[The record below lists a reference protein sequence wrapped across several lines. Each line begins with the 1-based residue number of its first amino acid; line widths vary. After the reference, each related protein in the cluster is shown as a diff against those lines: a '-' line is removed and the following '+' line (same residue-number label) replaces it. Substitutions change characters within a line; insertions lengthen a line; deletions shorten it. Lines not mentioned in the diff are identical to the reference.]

1 MKKNHSLP
9 QYTPSAPS
17 IKHHFSN
24 TQFPAEWGRCHLD
37 DLVDKSA
44 PICYGILMPGVHVAD
59 GIPVIKVK
67 DYVRGP
73 IRAHELLRT
82 TRAIDRQYH
91 RSRVRDGDLLLSI
104 RGGTGD
110 LAVVPTELDGANI
123 TQDTARLRAAPHV
136 DKKYLF
142 WSLRGSFVQSQITLD
157 TIGQAVTGINI
168 GSVRQLVIPTPPLP
182 EQRKIADILSTWDEA
197 LETLD
202 ALIAAKDRQ
211 KQALMQQLLTGKTR
225 VKGAKGATAFVR
237 ASELFTNRSE
247 RNTHGLPILSVTQDQ
262 GVVLRS
268 SLERRIAHDE
278 ETNGSYKVVRKG
290 DFVIS
295 LRSFQGGL
303 EYSDIEGA
311 VSPAYHI
318 IHARRDLDQLFFKH
332 YFKSADFISRLATAV
347 IGIRD
352 GKQIS
357 FTDFGFI
364 KLPFPPVED
373 QRRIG
378 LLLDTADQEITLL
391 RTQRQTLDQQKR
403 GLMQRLLTG
412 KIRVPVS

>member
-1 MKKNHSLP
+1 MMNLVSLSHCP
-9 QYTPSAPS
+9 IGWRISTIGESANIANNLRFPISEAERAS
-17 IKHHFSN
+17 ISGP
-24 TQFPAEWGRCHLD
+24 FPYYG
-37 DLVDKSA
+37 
-44 PICYGILMPGVHVAD
+44 PTGILAWINEARID
-59 GIPVIKVK
+59 GEYMLIGEDGDHFLKFRDRQMTLLVSGQFNVNNHAHL
-67 DYVRGP
+67 VRGRNECTTKWLFYFFMHADLTP
-73 IRAHELLRT
+73 FLTRQGVGRFKLTKAALSELPVHL
-82 TRAIDRQYH
+82 
-91 RSRVRDGDLLLSI
+91 
-104 RGGTGD
+104 
-110 LAVVPTELDGANI
+110 
-123 TQDTARLRAAPHV
+123 
-136 DKKYLF
+136 
-142 WSLRGSFVQSQITLD
+142 
-157 TIGQAVTGINI
+157 
-168 GSVRQLVIPTPPLP
+168 PPLP
-182 EQRKIADILSTWDEA
+182 EQRKIADILSTWDES
-197 LETLD
+197 LKTLD
-202 ALIAAKDRQ
+202 ALIAAKTRQ

-225 VKGAKGATAFVR
+225 VKGAKGGIKFVR

-247 RNTHGLPILSVTQDQ
+247 RNTNGLPILSVTQDQ

-268 SLERRIAHDE
+268 SLDRRIGHDE

-303 EYSDIEGA
+303 EYSEIEGA

-318 IHARRDLDQLFFKH
+318 IHPRCDLDCLFFKH
-332 YFKSADFISRLATAV
+332 YFKSADFVSRLATAV

-378 LLLDTADQEITLL
+378 ILLDTADQELTLL

-412 KIRVPVS
+412 KIRVNFVKSFDKSDDSPKG